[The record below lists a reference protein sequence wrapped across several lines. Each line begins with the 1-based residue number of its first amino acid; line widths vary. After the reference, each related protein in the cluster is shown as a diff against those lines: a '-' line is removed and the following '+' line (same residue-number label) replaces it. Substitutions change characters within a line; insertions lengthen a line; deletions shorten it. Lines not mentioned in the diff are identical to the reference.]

1 MWELGQG
8 GSGLARDAGNALQL
22 SGRVDAIAGKPAPTQ
37 ASSYID
43 RVPGLFFGAVHH
55 HQQLRL
61 HLAHRADPVGLLR
74 IEVQRI
80 TAL

>member
-1 MWELGQG
+1 MP
-8 GSGLARDAGNALQL
+8 
-22 SGRVDAIAGKPAPTQ
+22 AIAVGQTLDVLNDTAFASKPAPTQ

-61 HLAHRADPVGLLR
+61 HLAHRADPVGLLC